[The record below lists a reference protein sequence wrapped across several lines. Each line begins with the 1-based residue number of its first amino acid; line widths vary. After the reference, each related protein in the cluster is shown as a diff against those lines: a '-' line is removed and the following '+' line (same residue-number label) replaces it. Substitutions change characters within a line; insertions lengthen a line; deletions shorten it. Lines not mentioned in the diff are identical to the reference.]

1 MDYRRRRNK
10 SEAGQLISD
19 TAYIANRL
27 SWKGA
32 LVFGVVVFSIFYWM
46 LPAWITS
53 QANNLDGNM
62 YKPMFDAIFAKRI
75 HWLKWIGISL
85 GLISLFFSAYKYIK
99 NQSSNRIIE
108 KRVGFFSRLLARII
122 D

>member
-19 TAYIANRL
+19 TAYITNRL
-27 SWKGA
+27 SWKCA

-62 YKPMFDAIFAKRI
+62 YKPIFAKRI